1 MHRPSRYRTSSF
13 TITVLLHAAIMIVAA
28 LLSLPIPERK
38 PDNDVELHFLPSP
51 FPPAPVGMP
60 EATAR
65 RTVTPPSSRQ
75 PSITAP
81 KPVTPIVTEAE
92 PSRHEAASTT
102 DDVVEIPAR
111 TWQPPPSPFDSEMTP
126 EQAWGLLDSLL
137 REHPEFRDMVLR
149 EMLAG
154 QGFVRDSLPPVS
166 FHLEDVMKFEKF
178 LPSWM
183 YEIGRQQGLHPGNY
197 HPVYGHR
204 NPSQYSGPSVN
215 ILGLIDFLRGL
226 LSGK

>member
-1 MHRPSRYRTSSF
+1 MHRPPRYRTSSL
-13 TITVLLHAAIMIVAA
+13 TITLLLHAAIMTVAA
-28 LLSLPIPERK
+28 LLSLPLPERK
-38 PDNDVELHFLPSP
+38 PDNDVELQFLPLSP
-51 FPPAPVGMP
+51 SPTPVRVP
-60 EATAR
+60 QASAR
-65 RTVTPPSSRQ
+65 RSVPVPSTRGHSEPVTKPTPPTSTETEQSQ
-75 PSITAP
+75 PD
-81 KPVTPIVTEAE
+81 
-92 PSRHEAASTT
+92 AARNT

-111 TWQPPPSPFDSEMTP
+111 TWQPPPSPFDSALTP

-183 YEIGRQQGLHPGNY
+183 YELGRQQGLHGGNY

-215 ILGLIDFLRGL
+215 IFGLIDFLRGL